1 MVFID
6 GFQHFLYVPR
16 PSLSGVS
23 GFPFLSNIF
32 STVSIGTCAS
42 FVSIY
47 LCTYLCIYLPTYL
60 SICIYLYLSLS
71 ISIYLGHLLHSRV
84 FIPLAQAKGKKPKGQ
99 QTKCK
104 MRSEANAKSQ
114 KPKAKKPKNQK
125 PKKTKPKTDF
135 FSRKAVDPNRNSNNR
150 PRFNRTEHE
159 PNREKTEP
167 KLIPLTEPV
176 RQVTCLIAP
185 DYYYY

>member
-60 SICIYLYLSLS
+60 SIYLSASISIYLFLSLS
-71 ISIYLGHLLHSRV
+71 ISDTYYIVGSSFLSH
-84 FIPLAQAKGKKPKGQ
+84 KPK
-99 QTKCK
+99 
-104 MRSEANAKSQ
+104 AKSQ
-114 KPKAKKPKNQK
+114 KANKPNAKCEVKRMLKARSQK
-125 PKKTKPKTDF
+125 PKSPRTKSQKRQ
-135 FSRKAVDPNRNSNNR
+135 SQ
-150 PRFNRTEHE
+150 
-159 PNREKTEP
+159 
-167 KLIPLTEPV
+167 KLISLAGRPWTRTGTQITGRGLTEPNTNRTV
-176 RQVTCLIAP
+176 KKPNRS
-185 DYYYY
+185 